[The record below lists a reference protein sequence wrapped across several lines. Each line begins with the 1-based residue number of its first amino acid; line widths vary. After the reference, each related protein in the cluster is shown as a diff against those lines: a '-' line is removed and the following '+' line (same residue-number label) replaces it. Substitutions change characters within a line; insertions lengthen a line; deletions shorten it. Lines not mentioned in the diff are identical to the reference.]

1 MAWRL
6 AIGYKGEIMDFVNL
20 KKGNKI
26 IKRSKIDYDSNKK
39 DWENRG
45 YSLVN
50 NQKKIEKKV
59 EKKTAK
65 IIPMRKKKS
74 KK

>member
-1 MAWRL
+1 
-6 AIGYKGEIMDFVNL
+6 MDFVNL

-50 NQKKIEKKV
+50 NQKKIEKKSRKENCKNNSN
-59 EKKTAK
+59 EKKEK
-65 IIPMRKKKS
+65 
-74 KK
+74 

>member
-1 MAWRL
+1 
-6 AIGYKGEIMDFVNL
+6 MDFVNL

-65 IIPMRKKKS
+65 IIPLKKKKS

>member
-1 MAWRL
+1 MAGRL

-50 NQKKIEKKV
+50 SQKKIEKK
-59 EKKTAK
+59 
-65 IIPMRKKKS
+65 
-74 KK
+74 